1 MRKTSVEGG
10 FAHTYGVELLLEA
23 PPQISKSDLIQVL
36 RRHCGRVDAL
46 DGDEEDGLLSF
57 VFGDFPIIYADK
69 MVAAQAF
76 MAVSDK
82 PLDAQVLEPALQQ
95 SWDWPEVRVASDR
108 HHCTLLVTDLMSSG
122 LDYKRRLG
130 LFTRVVQSV
139 VEVVSC
145 LAIHWRR
152 SQRLVD
158 PAVYLASLRDADDNS
173 PIFPAVNVR
182 FFTIENEAP
191 GEMLM
196 DTLGLTALGIPDL
209 QCHFLGLDPKEI
221 AQMLYNSALYLY
233 ENGDVINDNETIQG
247 LSERQRW
254 VCRHEDSLIAPERI
268 VLDVNPGRPYAAGG
282 R

>member
-1 MRKTSVEGG
+1 MRKAAVEGG

-23 PPQISKSDLIQVL
+23 PPQLNKSDLIQAL
-36 RRHCGRVDAL
+36 RRHCGQVAAL
-46 DGDEEDGLLSF
+46 DDSEEDGLLSF
-57 VFGDFPIIYADK
+57 VFGDFPITYTDK
-69 MVAAQAF
+69 TVAAQVF
-76 MAVSDK
+76 MAISDK

-95 SWDWPEVRVASDR
+95 SWDWPEAHVASDR
-108 HHCTLLVTDLMSSG
+108 HRCTLLVTDLMSSG

-130 LFTRVVQSV
+130 LFTHIVQSV
-139 VEVVSC
+139 LETVPC

-158 PAVYLASLRDADDNS
+158 PAVYLVSLRDADGDS

-182 FFTIENEAP
+182 LFRIENQVT

-209 QCHFLGLDPKEI
+209 QCHFLGLDPKEV

-233 ENGDVINDNETIQG
+233 ENGDVINDGETIQG
-247 LSERQRW
+247 LSEGQRW
-254 VCRHEDSLIAPERI
+254 VCRHEDSLVAPERV
-268 VLDVNPGRPYAAGG
+268 VLDMNPGRPYAAGG